1 MRIWLAIVLLMAG
14 LSPVMAFDRGQNSD
28 PDVKAWFES
37 LRQPDAPQAS
47 CCGVADGYWCDQ
59 LHTRD
64 GKNYCTITDDRV
76 VPGRTPAQLGMEIE
90 IPDAKM
96 MDGHQSAGNPTGH
109 SIVFLSSGLS
119 YVYCFVMGSG
129 T

>member
-28 PDVKAWFES
+28 PAIKEWFQN
-37 LRQPDAPQAS
+37 LKQPDSPVSS
-47 CCGVADGYWCDQ
+47 CCGEADGYWCEQ

-64 GKNYCTITDDRV
+64 GKNYCNITDDRV
-76 VPGRTPAQLGMEIE
+76 IPGRTPAPLGLEIE
-90 IPDAKM
+90 IPTNKM
-96 MDGHQSAGNPTGH
+96 MDGHQSNGNPIGH

-119 YVYCFVMGSG
+119 YVYCFILDSG
-129 T
+129 I